1 MFMAASVA
9 IIASCDDDT
18 TPVLELENAAS
29 LNAINPSEYVISKD
43 NYAEQFPEI
52 SWEKASYGKGAIVN
66 YELTL
71 TNNATQKSVVIG
83 ETTNDTKL
91 NLTNE
96 QMNAFMA
103 QTGAMPG
110 KAGEY
115 TVSMKSS
122 TYKTYTNDASNT
134 IKFTV
139 TPYDP
144 KTEGLTWLMLTL
156 RRTILIGTL

>member
-66 YELTL
+66 YELPSPTTPHRRASL
-71 TNNATQKSVVIG
+71 SVKQP
-83 ETTNDTKL
+83 TTR
-91 NLTNE
+91 
-96 QMNAFMA
+96 
-103 QTGAMPG
+103 
-110 KAGEY
+110 
-115 TVSMKSS
+115 SS
-122 TYKTYTNDASNT
+122 TS
-134 IKFTV
+134 
-139 TPYDP
+139 P
-144 KTEGLTWLMLTL
+144 MS
-156 RRTILIGTL
+156 R